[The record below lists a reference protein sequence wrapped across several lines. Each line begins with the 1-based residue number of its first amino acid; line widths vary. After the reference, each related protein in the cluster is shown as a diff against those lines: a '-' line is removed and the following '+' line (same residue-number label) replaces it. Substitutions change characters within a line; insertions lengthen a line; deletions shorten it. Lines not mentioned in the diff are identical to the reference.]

1 MVIICRATQI
11 RKIGAWSLAGTL
23 GLALS
28 AAALP
33 LVAGICALQGQSSP
47 PGQSGQSSKR
57 SDAAL
62 PRGKKLV
69 LKDGS
74 FHMVREYKIDGER
87 VRYYSVERSQ
97 WEEIPTEMVDWE
109 ATRQA
114 EAAKQEADATL
125 AAKVGKEESARK
137 AVFVNVDASVEVAP
151 NVFLPDGEGIF
162 ALDGTKVFALTQAE
176 TDVKLNK
183 TQVVKQILIPI
194 PIIPSRHTISLLGEH
209 AKVRSTNGQLE
220 FYVRTKDGHTPD
232 VVLIHARLHGGNRRI
247 ENIDRLFGGEMAR
260 RETLPIER
268 WELVKG
274 VSRLTLSAPLE
285 PGEYAIAEIARGSE
299 DDLYVWDFGID
310 PAPAA
315 K

>member
-1 MVIICRATQI
+1 
-11 RKIGAWSLAGTL
+11 
-23 GLALS
+23 
-28 AAALP
+28 
-33 LVAGICALQGQSSP
+33 
-47 PGQSGQSSKR
+47 
-57 SDAAL
+57 
-62 PRGKKLV
+62 
-69 LKDGS
+69 
-74 FHMVREYKIDGER
+74 MVREYKVDAER

-97 WEEIPTEMVDWE
+97 WEEIPADMVDWP
-109 ATRQA
+109 ATQQA
-114 EAAKQEADATL
+114 EAAKQQADATL
-125 AAKVGKEESARK
+125 AAKVGTEETARK

-151 NVFLPDGEGIF
+151 GVFLPDGEGIF
-162 ALDGTKVFALTQAE
+162 ALDGKNVFALTQAE

-194 PIIPSRHTISLLGEH
+194 PIIPSRHTISLLGAH

-220 FYVRTKDGHTPD
+220 FYVRTKDAHTPE

-247 ENIDRLFGGEMAR
+247 ENVDRLLGAEMAQR
-260 RETLPIER
+260 DTLSIER

-274 VSRLTLSAPLE
+274 VSRFTLSAPLA

-310 PAPAA
+310 PAPA

>member
-1 MVIICRATQI
+1 MAVICRATQI
-11 RKIGAWSLAGTL
+11 RKIGAWSLAGAL
-23 GLALS
+23 GLTLS

-33 LVAGICALQGQSSP
+33 LLAGFRALQS
-47 PGQSGQSSKR
+47 QSGPPVQSRETSER

-74 FHMVREYKIDGER
+74 FHLVREYKIDGER

-97 WEEIPTEMVDWE
+97 WEEIPADMVDWA
-109 ATRQA
+109 ATEQA
-114 EAAKQEADATL
+114 EAAKQQADATL

-151 NVFLPDGEGIF
+151 GVFLPDGEGIF
-162 ALDGTKVFALTQAE
+162 ALDGTKVFALAQAE

-260 RETLPIER
+260 RETLSIER

-274 VSRLTLSAPLE
+274 VSRLTLAAPLE

>member
-1 MVIICRATQI
+1 VAVISCATQI
-11 RKIGAWSLAGTL
+11 RKIGAWSLAATL
-23 GLALS
+23 SLALS
-28 AAALP
+28 ATALP
-33 LVAGICALQGQSSP
+33 LLAGFHGLQSQSTP
-47 PGQSGQSSKR
+47 PNPSGQSSER

-74 FHMVREYKIDGER
+74 FHLVREYKIDGER

-97 WEEIPTEMVDWE
+97 WEEIPSDMVDWE
-109 ATRQA
+109 ATKQA
-114 EAAKQEADATL
+114 EAAKHAADATL
-125 AAKVGKEESARK
+125 AAKIGAEESARK

-151 NVFLPDGEGIF
+151 NVFLPDGEGIY
-162 ALDGTKVFALTQAE
+162 ALDGTKVFSLAQAE

-183 TQVVKQILIPI
+183 TQVVKQILVPI

-232 VVLIHARLHGGNRRI
+232 VVLIHARLHGGNRQI

-274 VSRLTLSAPLE
+274 VSRLTLSAPLA